1 MLNKN
6 KVERSISK
14 CEAKLLSFSN
24 VIAGTNTS
32 ISIMVKKKILKEEAI
47 KLEQPWK
54 YLKIGRVV
62 AFEHG
67 LMVVLAVFS

>member
-47 KLEQPWK
+47 KLEQSWK
-54 YLKIGRVV
+54 YLKIGRVG

-67 LMVVLAVFS
+67 LIVVLAVFS